1 MFNWSFV
8 TRSSDRW
15 MLYANN
21 LSNVQQLNT
30 NLKQLIASPVFRKTN
45 REEKCHSGD
54 GCVPVGSSQQLYPP
68 STGADCKAKWMRAV
82 DLRKGWRVNSM
93 FRGGFCIKWRMLYWG
108 WRWICIRNL
117 TYGYEPCLV
126 GSCNEQK
133 ADCVCS
139 RASCEGLRSSA
150 IQGPQRRAA
159 AAPQTMVEN
168 LKNVILSLNKSL
180 LCTCD
185 RSHGCRWSRASAS
198 HIRQTLLTSGKKIST
213 SDQRQPHRQ
222 NMRVWRIDFK

>member
-1 MFNWSFV
+1 MSFWWRMWS
-8 TRSSDRW
+8 RR
-15 MLYANN
+15 
-21 LSNVQQLNT
+21 
-30 NLKQLIASPVFRKTN
+30 LITAVI
-45 REEKCHSGD
+45 
-54 GCVPVGSSQQLYPP
+54 SSQHWSWLQSKVNESCGSQKRLESQLH
-68 STGADCKAKWMRAV
+68 V
-82 DLRKGWRVNSM
+82 Q
-93 FRGGFCIKWRMLYWG
+93 GGFCIEWRMLYWG

-133 ADCVCS
+133 ADCMCS

-150 IQGPQRRAA
+150 NQGPQRRAG
-159 AAPQTMVEN
+159 AAPQTMVKN

-185 RSHGCRWSRASAS
+185 RTHGCQWSRASAS
-198 HIRQTLLTSGKKIST
+198 HVRQTLLTSGKKIST